1 MDDRRAQEMQL
12 ISVNGFM
19 SMADLVHHLRVSE
32 STIRRDLE
40 VLEEQGV
47 LRRTHGGAV
56 CLKDSPVHRLAFSD
70 RQTTAVTEK
79 AAIACAVAELIP
91 PGRTVIINGGT
102 TCFQVAKAI
111 QGRRLNVVTNSVPIA
126 SLLSA
131 DSTTE
136 VTLIGGYLYPRTGV
150 ALGNMAERQLEGLH
164 ATQLVLSCAGVTEEG
179 AFNANQMMVDVE
191 RKMMQLAD
199 EVILAVD
206 HTKFGARSLVKLCD
220 LAEIDILVTDAGVD
234 EPTRQWLASLKAK
247 VVVAGEAGH
256 GSQEQA

>member
-1 MDDRRAQEMQL
+1 MEL
-12 ISVNGFM
+12 ISKNGFM
-19 SMADLVHHLRVSE
+19 ALADLVHHLGVSE

-40 VLEEQGV
+40 VLEEQGA
-47 LRRTHGGAV
+47 LRRTHGGAI
-56 CLKDSPVHRLAFSD
+56 CLKDSPLHRLAFDD
-70 RQTTAVTEK
+70 RRTTAAAEK
-79 AAIACAVAELIP
+79 AAIAAAVAELIP

-102 TCFQVAKAI
+102 TCYQVAKAI

-131 DSTTE
+131 DATTE

-150 ALGNMAERQLEGLH
+150 ALGDMAERQLEGLH
-164 ATQLVLSCAGVTEEG
+164 TTQLVLSCAGVTDEG
-179 AFNANQMMVDVE
+179 AFNTNQMMVDVE

-220 LAEIDILVTDAGVD
+220 LAEIDILVTDMGVD
-234 EPTRQWLASLKAK
+234 AQARQWLASLKAK
-247 VVVAGEAGH
+247 VIVAGEAGH
-256 GSQEQA
+256 DS